1 MRQTDD
7 ARGQVEIH
15 VFVHTPHT
23 HPYVHIYP
31 MFQHHA
37 RGTEGS
43 LLLTS
48 VGQGVAG
55 KRHRGPVQ
63 GAGNSGSWLHECTC
77 QKKVT
82 WRAILY
88 ERVLFL
94 KFKIQ
99 NSFHTNSETYKTLLL
114 YSQVFDSISNHWKT
128 CESDSTTPGIGD
140 TRFKPNR
147 NITCG
152 TRWLSHTTEE
162 FQSLRCSHLYT
173 HTSFIL

>member
-1 MRQTDD
+1 MTDD
-7 ARGQVEIH
+7 ARGQVKTH
-15 VFVHTPHT
+15 VFVHTPTHT

-31 MFQHHA
+31 MFQHHVM
-37 RGTEGS
+37 GTEGS
-43 LLLTS
+43 VPLTS

-99 NSFHTNSETYKTLLL
+99 NSFHTNSA
-114 YSQVFDSISNHWKT
+114 S
-128 CESDSTTPGIGD
+128 
-140 TRFKPNR
+140 
-147 NITCG
+147 
-152 TRWLSHTTEE
+152 
-162 FQSLRCSHLYT
+162 
-173 HTSFIL
+173 